1 MTCGCASAGQDA
13 AWLHGSNVDNE
24 RSGGDDAER
33 EAFRVNATT
42 IKIADIDLELF
53 EAGAGPPLLFLHSG
67 QGYDPWQSFA
77 SALAAKRRV
86 IAPSHPGFGKS
97 TLPFWLDSIDDIV
110 HVYLELL
117 DRVGSDQVDLVAC
130 SVGGWIAAEVAT
142 KVPQRFR
149 RLVLVGPAGVKLGP
163 SDRLD
168 IPDLFAQPQ
177 ADIDKLLYHDP
188 ARMTPDLAKLAEG
201 ELATVFRNR
210 EALALLVWEP
220 WMHNPK
226 LTHRLHRVAAPA
238 LFVRGASDGV
248 ISADYLE
255 GYAKLLPNAR
265 TLTIADAGHL
275 PHLEQPEALTAAI
288 NTFLEA

>member
-1 MTCGCASAGQDA
+1 LT
-13 AWLHGSNVDNE
+13 
-24 RSGGDDAER
+24 
-33 EAFRVNATT
+33 
-42 IKIADIDLELF
+42 
-53 EAGAGPPLLFLHSG
+53 
-67 QGYDPWQSFA
+67 
-77 SALAAKRRV
+77 AKRRV

-97 TLPFWLDSIDDIV
+97 SLPLWLDSIDDIA
-110 HVYLELL
+110 HIYLELL

-130 SVGGWIAAEVAT
+130 SVGGWIAAEMAT
-142 KVPQRFR
+142 KAPQRFR

-163 SDRLD
+163 ADKLD

-188 ARMTPDLAKLAEG
+188 ARMTPDLAKLADG
-201 ELATVFRNR
+201 ELTIVFRNR

-226 LTHRLHRVAAPA
+226 LKHRLHRVMAPA
-238 LFVRGASDGV
+238 LFVRGSSDGL

-265 TLTIADAGHL
+265 TMTIAEAGHL
-275 PHLEQPEALTAAI
+275 PHLEQPKALAAAI
-288 NTFLEA
+288 DKFFGGLT